1 MICQHLKNGQC
12 LVINKLSQST
22 FNIDDKYC
30 KICTEDLVDS
40 QGVNK
45 VTVSISLSRSS
56 KERRQ
61 ELLNK
66 YSYLLVDEPYG
77 PGTELAKLVSWFK
90 FSNKKCNC
98 AHRIRKMNRWG
109 PDECEKRQP
118 TIRRWL
124 RHSAYLNGVP
134 FNTKVVDVL
143 IDRAIKNARIKLGR
157 SSSDG
162 T

>member
-1 MICQHLKNGQC
+1 MMCKNLKNGQC
-12 LVINKLSQST
+12 NVINNLSQST
-22 FNIDDKYC
+22 FDINSKYC
-30 KICTEDLVDS
+30 KACTEDLVDG
-40 QGVNK
+40 QGINK
-45 VTVSISLSRSS
+45 VTISISLNQSS

-61 ELLNK
+61 ELLKK
-66 YSYLLVDEPYG
+66 YAYLLVDEPYG

-98 AHRIRKMNRWG
+98 ANRIRKMNKWG

-143 IDRAIKNARIKLGR
+143 INRAIKNARTKLGS